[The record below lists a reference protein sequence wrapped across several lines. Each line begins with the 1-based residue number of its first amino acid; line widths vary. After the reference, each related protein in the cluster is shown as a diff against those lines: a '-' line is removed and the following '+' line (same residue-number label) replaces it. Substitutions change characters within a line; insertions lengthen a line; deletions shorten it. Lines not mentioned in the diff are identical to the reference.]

1 VQVLCAWR
9 AGRPPLRRDSLGIH
23 NGHSGG
29 RLNDR
34 YVCSNWS
41 IEVPPDWAIDEAP
54 ECVGFVPPDKTGAL
68 QLSAYSQP
76 TGEVSLEELRRS
88 AAKYADQLAAYSTG
102 DLGGFSASVV
112 RDDTFSRYWWLASG
126 RYHFFVTWN
135 VATKDRLLHADT
147 VDALVRSLKLVR
159 L

>member
-1 VQVLCAWR
+1 VWL
-9 AGRPPLRRDSLGIH
+9 AGGGPPLRRTSLGIH

-41 IEVPPDWAIDEAP
+41 IEVPPDWEVNEAP
-54 ECVGFVPPDKTGAL
+54 ESVGFVPPDKAGAL
-68 QLSAYSQP
+68 QLSAYSRP
-76 TGEVSLEELRRS
+76 SGDVSLEELGRS
-88 AAKYADQLAAYSTG
+88 AAKYADQLAAYSDG
-102 DLGGFSASVV
+102 DLGGFFASVV
-112 RDDTFSRYWWLASG
+112 RDETLWRYWWLASG
-126 RYHFFVTWN
+126 PYHFFVTWN
-135 VATKDRLLHADT
+135 IPAKDRSLHVET